1 MGARPSLD
9 RRADAGL
16 VAAARVGDKEAF
28 AELVTR
34 HRTAAL
40 ILARRMLGRSALA
53 SDAVQEATVV
63 AMVSLDRL
71 RTPERFGAWL
81 GGITLN
87 VALRRIRELRQL
99 LPHIPDPNTA
109 RKGPEELAE
118 EAEMNRR
125 VQAAVGGLAEGQR
138 TAVLLFY
145 WQGLSHAEVASELDI
160 SVGAVKA
167 RLHQARSTLRP
178 KLAAVIEP
186 EEVAL
191 MSSPPP
197 AQWVDASIAE
207 VRRAGSDDPVGRVH
221 VVLVEATGTN
231 RRLPI
236 YIGAAEAIALAVNL
250 EAVEMPRPMTYQFAA
265 SLLGA
270 TGAQVKEVRITR
282 LVEDTFYAV
291 VLVDGPA
298 GPSEIDARPSDG
310 LNLAVVTG
318 APIRVDQALFDDP
331 RAVERTEWQDFPI
344 GTSDIVAEARQHH
357 EATMAMFKRQQEGGS
372 ATSG

>member
-1 MGARPSLD
+1 
-9 RRADAGL
+9 
-16 VAAARVGDKEAF
+16 VGDKEAF

-81 GGITLN
+81 CGITLN
-87 VALRRIRELRQL
+87 VARRWIRELRQL
-99 LPHIPDPNTA
+99 PPPIPDPNA
-109 RKGPEELAE
+109 APRGPEELAE

-125 VQAAVGGLAEGQR
+125 VEAAVGALAEGQR

-186 EEVAL
+186 EEGAP

-207 VRRAGSDDPVGRVH
+207 VRRATGDDPVGRVH
-221 VVLVEATGTN
+221 VVLVEATETN

-250 EAVEMPRPMTYQFAA
+250 EAEEMPRPMTYQFAA

-270 TGAQVKEVRITR
+270 TGAKVIEVRITR
-282 LVEDTFYAV
+282 LVEGTFYAV

-310 LNLAVVTG
+310 LNLAVVSG
-318 APIRVDQALFDDP
+318 APIRVDQDLFDDP
-331 RAVERTEWQDFPI
+331 AAVQRTEWQDFPT
-344 GTSDIVAEARQHH
+344 GTSDIAAEARQHH
-357 EATMAMFKRQQEGGS
+357 EATMAMFKRRQEGGS
-372 ATSG
+372 ASSG

>member
-1 MGARPSLD
+1 
-9 RRADAGL
+9 
-16 VAAARVGDKEAF
+16 
-28 AELVTR
+28 
-34 HRTAAL
+34 
-40 ILARRMLGRSALA
+40 
-53 SDAVQEATVV
+53 
-63 AMVSLDRL
+63 MVSLDRL

-87 VALRRIRELRQL
+87 VARRWIRELRQL
-99 LPHIPDPNTA
+99 PPHIPDPNTA
-109 RKGPEELAE
+109 PKGPEELAE

-125 VQAAVGGLAEGQR
+125 VEAAVGALAEGQR

-207 VRRAGSDDPVGRVH
+207 VRRATSDDPVGRVH

-310 LNLAVVTG
+310 LNLAAVTR

-331 RAVERTEWQDFPI
+331 AAVERTEWQDFST
-344 GTSDIVAEARQHH
+344 GTSDIVAEARQRH
-357 EATMAMFKRQQEGGS
+357 EATMAMFRRQQEGGS
-372 ATSG
+372 ASSG